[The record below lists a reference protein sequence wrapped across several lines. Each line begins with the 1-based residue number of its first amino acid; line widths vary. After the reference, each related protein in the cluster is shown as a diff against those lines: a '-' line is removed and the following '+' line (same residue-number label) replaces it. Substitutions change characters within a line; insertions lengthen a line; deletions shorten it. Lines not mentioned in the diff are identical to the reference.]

1 MRTRIWFL
9 LTLTLLAST
18 DRLHAQGTAFTYQG
32 QLQNNGSPA
41 SGTYNLTFSLFNV
54 SSGGSAVAGPVTTNG
69 VIVTN
74 GLFTVLVDFGPGVFT
89 GQTNWLAIGV
99 ETNGVSSFT
108 TLNPRQELTPTPY
121 AILANTASN
130 LLGTLPAAQLSGTV
144 PLARLSGISSDQFDA
159 PTKAQLALAG
169 TNLAS
174 VASAG
179 LASSNLVAHAYAVP
193 RVNFLRRPPMG
204 FTTYPSGNSIYEG
217 QVLTV
222 ASNMQYY
229 GYVAAGYDILELEDG
244 WGNTNRDAA
253 TGKLAWATN
262 RFPNGLAWLNT
273 MVRTN
278 YGVTLGIYMEGLGES
293 NSTVHPDSV
302 NGSIPTTGFDNI
314 ERDANTVCGEWGISF
329 VRMDWFSFNDWDT
342 MRCYVERFCAAADYA
357 SKTNAC
363 PKPFVI
369 QWYANLPYYWGN
381 EWASPIPT
389 ALVNQLNVM
398 RVGTDNES
406 EMKRLFTID
415 FLKGNS
421 YVVGP
426 GHYLGV
432 DSQSTPGVTGAPL
445 SATQMQRDA
454 VLEAMMSASQFFT
467 WNGLASSPLQDRF
480 PREAIITNTSLRDI
494 RNDVLASPAVSIWTN
509 VLAWTNWVT
518 IGTNAPVEVVS
529 TDAGELWTKAL
540 ANGDYAVS
548 LWNRDAVG
556 LIDTNTITVANAVYT
571 GSDPINGTY
580 VFAWVT
586 NVNNLVWTNLNGLTW
601 CVNSP
606 YATNTYAGHSG
617 ANWYLLSV
625 QWPSAGFYYN
635 RAALTNAIT
644 DQTIWVPYGGY
655 VNQGNMIVYYA
666 NGLARSMSF
675 GLTNLPPGFP
685 MVFSW
690 RDVLAQTNAVTT
702 NSLTWLLAPDEARLF
717 RVKYPGPW

>member
-41 SGTYNLTFSLFNV
+41 SGTYNLTFSLFNI
-54 SSGGSAVAGPVTTNG
+54 SSGGSVVAGPVTTNG

-193 RVNFLRRPPMG
+193 RVNYLRRPPMG
-204 FTTYPSGNSIYEG
+204 FDTYPNGNLIVEE
-217 QVLTV
+217 QMLTA
-222 ASNMQYY
+222 ASNMQYL
-229 GYVAAGYDILELEDG
+229 GYVAAGYNILELEDG

-262 RFPNGLAWLNT
+262 RFPHGLTWLNT

-278 YGVTLGIYMEGLGES
+278 YGVTLGIYLEGLGES
-293 NSTVHPDSV
+293 NSTVHPVSV
-302 NGSIPTTGFDNI
+302 NGSIPTTGFDHI
-314 ERDANTVCGEWGISF
+314 EQDANQVVGEWGISF

-363 PKPFVI
+363 PQPFVI
-369 QWYANLPYYWGN
+369 QWYANVPDYWGN
-381 EWASPIPT
+381 NLASPIPT
-389 ALVNQLNVM
+389 ALVNQLNVL
-398 RVGTDNES
+398 RVGTDNE
-406 EMKRLFTID
+406 EEWRRLRTID
-415 FLKGNS
+415 YMKGNS

-432 DSQSTPGVTGAPL
+432 DIQPTPGVTGFPL
-445 SATQMQRDA
+445 TATQMRRDA
-454 VLEAMMSASQFFT
+454 VLDAMMSASRFWT
-467 WNGLASSPLQDRF
+467 WNGLQSNTLTEQF
-480 PREAIITNTSLRDI
+480 PREDIITNTSLRDI
-494 RNDVLASPAVSIWTN
+494 VNDLAAAPAVSLWTN
-509 VLAWTNWVT
+509 VVS
-518 IGTNAPVEVVS
+518 GTN
-529 TDAGELWTKAL
+529 AGELWVKPL

-548 LWNRDAVG
+548 LWNRDGVG
-556 LIDTNTITVANAVYT
+556 SLSTNTLFSPNGNFGYDAADPQNGPFYFNSTVGTTSMWTNGPGNFAVVNSST
-571 GSDPINGTY
+571 GSPFY
-580 VFAWVT
+580 WYMT
-586 NVNNLVWTNLNGLTW
+586 NSSGVLAYYWTKS
-601 CVNSP
+601 VISDF
-606 YATNTYAGHSG
+606 
-617 ANWYLLSV
+617 NWYLTNSPEV
-625 QWPSAGFYYN
+625 FWVHTNSFPSGNGIITYN
-635 RAALTNAIT
+635 YS
-644 DQTIWVPYGGY
+644 YG
-655 VNQGNMIVYYA
+655 
-666 NGLARSMSF
+666 RSMSF
-675 GLTNLPPGFP
+675 GTTNLPPGFP
-685 MVFSW
+685 STFTF
-690 RDVLAQTNAVTT
+690 RDVLAQTNGTATG
-702 NSLTWLLAPDEARLF
+702 SLTWPLAPDEARLF